1 MTTGI
6 VRIGAYIPY
15 YSIKRDVIAA
25 AWDDRP
31 NPGER
36 SLCNADEDSVT
47 MAGEAAV
54 NLLRGVDRDTVDG
67 LYFASTTA
75 PYVEKSHATLLAK
88 VCDLADTVDVSDF
101 ANCTR
106 AATQAVRAAFNAV
119 EASSVQSVLVT
130 AADTRNGYPKSA
142 QEQMFGDA
150 AAAVMVGSTDVVA
163 EIVASVSVNN
173 EITDLWR
180 NREDDYVRSG
190 EGRFIKGH
198 GYTASLVSAVKAL
211 VAKAGISLDDV
222 TTFVL
227 PTPGLKDHLSVAK
240 ALKVPA
246 EKVQDPLMTVV
257 GDCGAAQPLLLL
269 ADALGS
275 ASAGDTIVWTSYGN
289 GADAILLKVTERIAD
304 LANRDQIGHY
314 LASRRQLAGYPRFLS
329 FRGLLEAQPGEP
341 YKITPSTTVYWRDRN
356 SILALHGSK
365 CRKCGL
371 TMFPINRVCY
381 DCHTKD
387 EYDEVRL
394 YDRPFSLFTYS
405 VDQLAGRSDD
415 PIIGQAVA
423 EDREGTRIYLLIT
436 DFAADGISIGM
447 PLEPTFRKMHELGDF
462 KNYYWKLRPVRTG
475 RDA

>member
-15 YSIKRDVIAA
+15 YSITREVIAA
-25 AWDDRP
+25 AWDARP
-31 NPGER
+31 SPGER

-54 NLLRGVDRDTVDG
+54 NLLRGVERDTVDG

-119 EASSVQSVLVT
+119 EASSARSVLVT
-130 AADTRNGYPKSA
+130 AADARNGYPKSA

-150 AAAVMVGSTDVVA
+150 GAAVLIGDTDVVA

-180 NREDDYVRSG
+180 NREDDFVRSG

-198 GYTASLVSAVKAL
+198 GYTSSLIGAVKAL

-227 PTPGLKDHLSVAK
+227 PTPGLKDHLGVAK

-246 EKVQDPLMTVV
+246 EKVQDPLMTLV
-257 GDCGAAQPLLLL
+257 GDCGTAQPLLLL
-269 ADALGS
+269 AAALGT
-275 ASAGDTIVWTSYGN
+275 ASAGDLIVWTSYGN
-289 GADAILLKVTERIAD
+289 GADALLLRVTDRIAD
-304 LANRDQIGHY
+304 LANRDQIGHL

-356 SILALHGSK
+356 SILALHGGT

-371 TMFPINRVCY
+371 TTFPINRICF
-381 DCHTKD
+381 DCHSKD

-394 YDRPFSLFTYS
+394 YDQPFSLFTYS

-415 PIIGQAVA
+415 PMIGQAVA
-423 EDREGTRIYLLIT
+423 EAPDGTRIYLLIT
-436 DFAADGISIGM
+436 DFRSEDIAIGM
-447 PLEPTFRKMHELGDF
+447 PLEATFRKMHELGDF

-475 RDA
+475 RGA